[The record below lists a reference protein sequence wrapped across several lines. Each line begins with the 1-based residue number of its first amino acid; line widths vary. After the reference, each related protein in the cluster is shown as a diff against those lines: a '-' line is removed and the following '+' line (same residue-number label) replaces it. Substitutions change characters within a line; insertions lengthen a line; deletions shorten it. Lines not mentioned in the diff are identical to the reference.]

1 VRKKTCD
8 LIACTLLLFCSM
20 PGMAADLR
28 TAPTSVHLYTW
39 WDYITPAVLD
49 RLGESGYQTRLSVYK
64 SNEVA
69 ISRLS
74 ARQHDFDVAIVSN
87 FALPYLMEQGLIE
100 TNQFQRTAK
109 TRDYLPLFADAVP
122 HCLPYFWLTTV
133 FVADNKQTPNI
144 PGNLQE
150 LVALKK
156 QGYKIGVVDDPYETA
171 ARLIGDEKQ
180 VCGKSPD
187 DYIGGNIFDILS
199 NCPDSNFTP
208 IKGLESGDFV
218 SSIDDLLKQPKMAMY
233 TWHGTAFMQLPK
245 YPSLRAKVPARPVI
259 GYDAVCIVKRNDR
272 KAPLSALVKYV
283 ETLTDK
289 KSTELNM
296 SYNQYFSPYRNHTV
310 GLMPPV
316 QAVYEEAVENLN
328 TRKPIIL
335 KPPRL
340 PDHLRLNEWWRSVR
354 YAP

>member
-1 VRKKTCD
+1 MRRKTCR
-8 LIACTLLLFCSM
+8 LITCTLLLLYSTF
-20 PGMAADLR
+20 GTAADR
-28 TAPTSVHLYTW
+28 STAPASVHLYTW
-39 WDYITPAVLD
+39 WDYVTPAALD
-49 RLGESGYQTRLSVYK
+49 RLAGSGYQTKLTVYK

-74 ARQHDFDVAIVSN
+74 ARQHDFDIAIVSN

-100 TNQFQRTAK
+100 TNQFQSAAK
-109 TRDYLPLFADAVP
+109 ARDYLPLFADTVP

-133 FVADNKQTPNI
+133 FVADSKQTPRI
-144 PGNLQE
+144 PGTLQE

-156 QGYKIGVVDDPYETA
+156 QGYKIGIVDDPYETA

-187 DYIGGNIFDILS
+187 AYAGGNIFDVLS
-199 NCPDSNFTP
+199 NCPDANFTQ
-208 IKGLESGDFV
+208 IKGLEPGDFV
-218 SSIDDLLKQPKMAMY
+218 SSIDELLKQPKKAIY
-233 TWHGTAFMQLPK
+233 VWHGTALMQLPK
-245 YPSLRAKVPARPVI
+245 YPSLRARIPPRPVV

-296 SYNQYFSPYRNHTV
+296 SYNQYFSPYKNHTV

-316 QAVYEEAVENLN
+316 RAVYEEASENLN
-328 TRKPIIL
+328 KHQPIIL